1 MSASA
6 VNSELAGNVS
16 FYKVISH
23 CIIEEKIIQGL
34 DGIDTVILWV
44 NRFFIADD
52 RSVFNAVTQVGDLS
66 QAALA
71 REVGVTRCSVSY
83 WCNGRMIPCGEH
95 LEKLAKIFE
104 TSPRRLLGYTLE
116 HKESD
121 DIGRT
126 SSKQRY
132 PVFAARV
139 QKIRLE

>member
-23 CIIEEKIIQGL
+23 RIIEEKIIQGL
-34 DGIDTVILWV
+34 DGTYAVVLRV
-44 NRFFIADD
+44 NRFAISND